1 MRKHPRRDASGWA
14 WCSDE
19 SAFYMGFSMPLMAS
33 ALSLNE
39 SIDLW
44 RKIKETD
51 SARPGYP

>member
-33 ALSLNE
+33 ALSLDE
-39 SIDLW
+39 GIDLW
-44 RKIKETD
+44 RKMKETG
-51 SARPGYP
+51 SARRGYP